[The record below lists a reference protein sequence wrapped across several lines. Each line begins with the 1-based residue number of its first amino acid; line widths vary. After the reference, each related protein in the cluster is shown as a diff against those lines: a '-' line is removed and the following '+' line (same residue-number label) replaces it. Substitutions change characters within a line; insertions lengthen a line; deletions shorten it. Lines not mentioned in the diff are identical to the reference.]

1 MTKYGNTIFSHIN
14 HSSPINLE
22 MFPRVT
28 PARIP
33 AERLK
38 YTFSTFKTTSVYP
51 SSIHVMRNI
60 HHTDC
65 AKSTVNKYTT
75 KKSSNKTNRINMC
88 YCVLLHRKR
97 QGTLPN

>member
-1 MTKYGNTIFSHIN
+1 MSKYGKLYFSHIN

-38 YTFSTFKTTSVYP
+38 YTFSTFKTTSAYP
-51 SSIHVMRNI
+51 SSIYVMLNT
-60 HHTDC
+60 HHIDC
-65 AKSTVNKYTT
+65 AISTVNKYTT
-75 KKSSNKTNRINMC
+75 NKTNRIPC
-88 YCVLLHRKR
+88 LLL
-97 QGTLPN
+97 TA

>member
-1 MTKYGNTIFSHIN
+1 MSKHGKHYFSHIN

-28 PARIP
+28 PTRIP

-51 SSIHVMRNI
+51 SSIHVMLNI
-60 HHTDC
+60 HHIDC

-75 KKSSNKTNRINMC
+75 KKSNKTNRINLF
-88 YCVLLHRKR
+88 YCVLLHSKR